1 MTSSPDDPAPGSAPA
16 PATGPAATV
25 ALRDPAHRVSR
36 SAPWLWAVGA
46 VVRVVVV
53 VAVGVVLGLVG
64 FVEVPWWG
72 WVLLAV
78 AGAAYVVLMPL
89 VRYRIHRWEST
100 ETAVYTQVG
109 FLSRER
115 HVAPMSKVQTIDM
128 DESPLARLFGLAT
141 VTVTTASA
149 MGSLTITAVDREVA
163 QQLVADLTRRTE
175 AEADDAT

>member
-1 MTSSPDDPAPGSAPA
+1 MTSTPADPAPSPSAA
-16 PATGPAATV
+16 V
-25 ALRDPAHRVSR
+25 ALREPAHRVSR
-36 SAPWLWAVGA
+36 SAPWLWAIGA

-53 VAVGVVLGLVG
+53 VVAAVVAGVLG
-64 FVEVPWWG
+64 FVDLAWWA
-72 WVLLAV
+72 WTLLAV

-128 DESPLARLFGLAT
+128 DESALARLFGLAT

-149 MGSLTITAVDREVA
+149 MGSLTITAIDRQVA
-163 QQLVADLTRRTE
+163 QQLVADLTQRTE

>member
-1 MTSSPDDPAPGSAPA
+1 MTSSPDE
-16 PATGPAATV
+16 PATDPVSTATV
-25 ALRDPAHRVSR
+25 ALREPAHRVSR
-36 SAPWLWAVGA
+36 SAPRLWAVGA
-46 VVRVVVV
+46 VVRVAMV
-53 VAVGVVLGLVG
+53 VAVLVALGLVG
-64 FVEVPWWG
+64 FVELPWWA

-78 AGAAYVVLMPL
+78 GGVAYAVLMPV

-149 MGSLTITAVDREVA
+149 MGSLTITAIDREVA